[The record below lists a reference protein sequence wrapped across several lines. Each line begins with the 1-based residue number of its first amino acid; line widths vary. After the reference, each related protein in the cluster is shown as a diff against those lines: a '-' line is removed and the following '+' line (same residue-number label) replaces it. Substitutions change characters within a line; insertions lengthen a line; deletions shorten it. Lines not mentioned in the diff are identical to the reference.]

1 MSPFIISPRS
11 RFSGACALSFDI
23 YIIQLSVVLST
34 YVYRSID
41 LSFNIKIYKSWAYRP
56 IVIFAFCV
64 YYLIYKERRGDKV
77 EKIKK
82 MRKALKLTQQ
92 QFAIKIGVSSATFQV
107 EQKANSTDKKLRNSR
122 VFAVRLMI

>member
-1 MSPFIISPRS
+1 M
-11 RFSGACALSFDI
+11 
-23 YIIQLSVVLST
+23 LST
-34 YVYRSID
+34 HYNRSVD
-41 LSFNIKIYKSWAYRP
+41 LSFYIKIYKSWDYRP

-92 QFAIKIGVSSATFQV
+92 QFAIKIGVSSATVSRWERGKQ
-107 EQKANSTDKKLRNSR
+107 TPPIKKLKEIAAL
-122 VFAVRLMI
+122 FACSADDLI